1 MLMPKDTNVAIDS
14 GCASYMSQIHRH
26 WPKRLLFYC
35 CSQLLVK
42 HILIHSILI
51 TAMHD
56 TTYTSTV
63 SSEASCTPGLDLLP
77 VQLAAVSHTFITNV
91 NSKLRKPPY
100 SQ

>member
-42 HILIHSILI
+42 HI
-51 TAMHD
+51 
-56 TTYTSTV
+56 
-63 SSEASCTPGLDLLP
+63 DL
-77 VQLAAVSHTFITNV
+77 TNGMTRTLGE
-91 NSKLRKPPY
+91 KMRQGEPDKCLT
-100 SQ
+100 